1 LALSDLQALEQDWVM
16 GTYARQPVEFV
27 RGEGCRLWD
36 ADDNEYLDFL
46 AGISV
51 VQIGHCHPKL
61 VEAIREQAGRL
72 MHVGNLY
79 YTQPGMRLA
88 RRLAETSL
96 GGKVFFCNSGA
107 EANECAIKLA
117 RRHRRGG
124 DIVVVTDAFH
134 GRTYGALSATP
145 QETKQ
150 EPFAPLV
157 PGFRVVHRDDAAGLA
172 EAVDEHTA
180 AVLIEPVQGE
190 SGIHPIPDEVLVAAR
205 EACDRHGALLIFDEV
220 QCGMGR
226 TGTLWAFQQTEVRP
240 DVMTVAKGLGGGLPI
255 GACVTS
261 PEYAD
266 VLRPGDHGSTF
277 AGGPVPCAAAHAVL
291 DVVDDEDFLAD
302 VRVKGEA
309 LRAGLERLPVAN
321 VRSRG
326 LMAAFDVDGA
336 PDLSRR
342 LLLEQRLVVNAT
354 GPVTIRLLPPLT
366 VTREEIDEALRRVA
380 AAL

>member
-1 LALSDLQALEQDWVM
+1 M
-16 GTYARQPVEFV
+16 
-27 RGEGCRLWD
+27 
-36 ADDNEYLDFL
+36 
-46 AGISV
+46 
-51 VQIGHCHPKL
+51 
-61 VEAIREQAGRL
+61 
-72 MHVGNLY
+72 
-79 YTQPGMRLA
+79 
-88 RRLAETSL
+88 
-96 GGKVFFCNSGA
+96 
-107 EANECAIKLA
+107 
-117 RRHRRGG
+117 
-124 DIVVVTDAFH
+124 
-134 GRTYGALSATP
+134 
-145 QETKQ
+145 
-150 EPFAPLV
+150 
-157 PGFRVVHRDDAAGLA
+157 
-172 EAVDEHTA
+172 
-180 AVLIEPVQGE
+180 
-190 SGIHPIPDEVLVAAR
+190 AAR

-302 VRVKGEA
+302 VRAKGEA

-380 AAL
+380 SAL